1 MIYSEPTHEDCR
13 AYVESSSPRGRGNGN
28 YSCTARLETKCVL
41 DMSVHGE
48 PFAGISVHGELE
60 EVHALPAQAQ
70 IDASGAKAAET
81 S

>member
-1 MIYSEPTHEDCR
+1 
-13 AYVESSSPRGRGNGN
+13 
-28 YSCTARLETKCVL
+28 
-41 DMSVHGE
+41 MSVHGE